1 MNRRAIVATISRSVV
16 NQPDRHGPDRPAAT
30 RRSGAR
36 DNAGTD
42 LRQRQTA
49 PLFRPAA
56 ETNRL
61 QPRLARRRFC
71 GYIRRPVQPTIL
83 IVDDEKHTREGLR
96 ASLEDS
102 FDVYIAP
109 DTAGALAVL
118 ESEHVDL
125 MLTDLRLGGED
136 GMVLIEKA
144 LARSHPPI
152 VIMMT
157 AYGGVDTA
165 VEAMKRGAYD
175 FVTKPLN
182 IDRLEILIRRALRSK
197 HVEKEV
203 IELKQKVETKYGLE
217 KLIGHSP
224 VMEEIF
230 DMVKQ
235 VAPSRATV
243 LITGESGTG
252 KELVAQA
259 IHALSGRAKEKF
271 VAVHMAAFSAQ
282 LLESE
287 LFGHEKGAFTGATE
301 RRIGRFE
308 QANGGTLFLD
318 EIGEI
323 DKNTQ
328 VKLLRVLGED
338 RSFERVGG
346 NAPIKVDV
354 RLVAA
359 TNRDIEDMVG
369 KGEFRDDLYFRL
381 SVVRIHMPPLRGRPE
396 DIPLIAHHYLR
407 VAAEENGKPVR
418 EMTADAM
425 ELLERYPWPGNIREL
440 RAAIE
445 RAVVMAGGT
454 KITVR
459 DLPHS
464 VRDGASAIPTG
475 GPGLKLPGLSKPGL
489 HLNLHETEQR
499 MILRALDECGGN
511 VTKAARVLGL
521 SRRTLHRRLKEFR
534 DGESAETAGATP
546 AQPTSHGS

>member
-1 MNRRAIVATISRSVV
+1 MDV
-16 NQPDRHGPDRPAAT
+16 NQ
-30 RRSGAR
+30 
-36 DNAGTD
+36 N
-42 LRQRQTA
+42 
-49 PLFRPAA
+49 PLQA
-56 ETNRL
+56 
-61 QPRLARRRFC
+61 RLARRRFR
-71 GYIRRPVQPTIL
+71 GYIPPPVQPTIL

-109 DTAGALAVL
+109 DIPGALAVL

-144 LARSHPPI
+144 LARAHPPV

-182 IDRLEILIRRALRSK
+182 IDRLEILIRRALRSR

-203 IELKQKVETKYGLE
+203 VELKQKVEVKYGLE

-230 DMVKQ
+230 DTVKQ
-235 VAPSRATV
+235 VAPSRANV

-252 KELVAQA
+252 KELIAQS
-259 IHALSGRAKEKF
+259 IHALSGRPKEKL

-328 VKLLRVLGED
+328 VKLLRVLGEE

-359 TNRDIEDMVG
+359 TNRNLEEMVG
-369 KGEFRDDLYFRL
+369 AGEFRDDLFFRL
-381 SVVRIHMPPLRGRPE
+381 SVVRIHMPPLRERAE
-396 DIPLIAHHYLR
+396 DIPLIAHHFLR
-407 VAAEENGKPVR
+407 VAAEENAKPVR

-425 ELLERYPWPGNIREL
+425 QLLERYPWPGNIREL

-445 RAVVMAGGT
+445 RAVVMAGGA
-454 KITVR
+454 KITIR
-459 DLPHS
+459 DLPQS
-464 VRDGASAIPTG
+464 VREGASAIPTHVAG
-475 GPGLKLPGLSKPGL
+475 IKLPTFSKPGS
-489 HLNLHETEQR
+489 HLNLQETEQR
-499 MILRALDECGGN
+499 MIIRALDESGGN
-511 VTKAARVLGL
+511 VTKAAKVLGL
-521 SRRTLHRRLKEFR
+521 SRRTLHRRLKELR
-534 DGESAETAGATP
+534 DEEAPQHATNGTTP
-546 AQPTSHGS
+546 AALKTHDGI

>member
-1 MNRRAIVATISRSVV
+1 MAAGLAESRAGILSS
-16 NQPDRHGPDRPAAT
+16 T
-30 RRSGAR
+30 RLHYS
-36 DNAGTD
+36 
-42 LRQRQTA
+42 A
-49 PLFRPAA
+49 PPF
-56 ETNRL
+56 T
-61 QPRLARRRFC
+61 PRA
-71 GYIRRPVQPTIL
+71 VQPTIL

-102 FDVYIAP
+102 FDVYIA
-109 DTAGALAVL
+109 DNIASAMNVL
-118 ESEHVDL
+118 ENETVEL

-144 LARSHPPI
+144 LARANPPV

-165 VEAMKRGAYD
+165 VQAMKRGAYD

-182 IDRLEILIRRALRSK
+182 VDRLEILIRRALRSRV
-197 HVEKEV
+197 VEKEV
-203 IELKQKVETKYGLE
+203 VELKKTVEKKFGLE
-217 KLIGHSP
+217 RLIGSSM
-224 VMEEIF
+224 VMDEIF
-230 DMVKQ
+230 DTVKQ

-259 IHALSGRAKEKF
+259 IHSLSGRPKEKF

-308 QANGGTLFLD
+308 QASGGTLFLD

-328 VKLLRVLGED
+328 VKLLRVLGEE

-346 NAPIKVDV
+346 NTPIKVDV

-359 TNRDIEDMVG
+359 TNRDLERMVEA
-369 KGEFRDDLYFRL
+369 GEFRDDLFFRL
-381 SVVRIHMPPLRGRPE
+381 SVIRIHMPPLRQRIE
-396 DIPLIAHHYLR
+396 DIALIVHHFLK

-418 EMTADAM
+418 EMTSDAVAAM
-425 ELLERYPWPGNIREL
+425 ERYPWPGNVREL
-440 RAAIE
+440 RGAIE
-445 RAVVMAGGT
+445 RAVVMATGS
-454 KITVR
+454 KITLR
-459 DLPHS
+459 DLPPA
-464 VRDGASAIPTG
+464 VRDGSASVQTTG
-475 GPGLKLPGLSKPGL
+475 GGIKLQRSGDGG
-489 HLNLHETEQR
+489 HLNLQDTEHR
-499 MILRALDECGGN
+499 MIVRALEETGGN
-511 VTKAARVLGL
+511 ITAAAQKLGM
-521 SRRTLHRRLKEFR
+521 SRRTLHRRLKEMR
-534 DGESAETAGATP
+534 ASGEMPPVSEEAK
-546 AQPTSHGS
+546 